1 MVREQWTIVESNVF
15 QKDVV
20 NFLTEFELDALRHHL
35 VREPLAG
42 KVVVKAPWLRQINL
56 GRQRPIVIL
65 YSISIDRNLIRLIE
79 IGDGTTIDGID
90 PSVTDK
96 VGEVAKEIGKKG
108 AGWLVGRG
116 LWELV
121 KKLLGI
127 DG

>member
-1 MVREQWTIVESNVF
+1 M
-15 QKDVV
+15 
-20 NFLTEFELDALRHHL
+20 
-35 VREPLAG
+35 REPFAG
-42 KVVVKAPWLRQINL
+42 EAVVKAPWLRQLNL
-56 GRQRPIVIL
+56 GKQRPIVIL

-79 IGDGTTIDGID
+79 IGEGAAIDGID

-96 VGEVAKEIGKKG
+96 VSEVAKEVGKKG